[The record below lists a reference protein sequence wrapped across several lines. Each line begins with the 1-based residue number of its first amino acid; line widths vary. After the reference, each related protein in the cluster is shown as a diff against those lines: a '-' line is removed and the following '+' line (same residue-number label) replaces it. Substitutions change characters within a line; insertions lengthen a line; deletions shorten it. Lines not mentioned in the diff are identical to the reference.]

1 MSRDMRIKGGIIDRS
16 SPLGFTFNGHHY
28 HGFSGDT
35 LASALLANDVHLVG
49 RSFKYHRSRGIMT
62 GGPEEPNALMTLGEG
77 ADQDPNMRATMA
89 ELFDGMVS
97 RSQNHIG
104 PLGFDVM
111 AINDWLSPVL
121 GAGFYYK
128 TFMWPSAFWEK
139 FYEPIIRKA
148 AGLGALS
155 TIEDPS
161 QYDKGYRHTD
171 LLVIGGGIAGLTAA
185 LAAGRAGIDVILADE
200 DFHFG
205 GQLLAAQG
213 QIDDQSHQDWVN
225 AAIAELSAMDHV
237 TLMPRST
244 VFGVYDHGI
253 YGVLER
259 LTDHLPADQSGPYR
273 QVMWKIMAKQSIL
286 ASGALER
293 PVAFADND
301 RPGIM
306 LAGAAREYASRYGVA
321 TGSRVTIM
329 TNNDSGIDTAIDLD
343 SLGISVAAVIDSRA
357 AADSHA
363 RLPKGMRLITN
374 GQITGTRGRKRISGI
389 TLASGEKLTTDC
401 LAVSG
406 GWSPTLHLTCHH
418 RGRPQWD
425 DQIIAFTPGADI
437 PSEMLLAG
445 SVTGAMSTQACID
458 SAIRAADT
466 AIKTLGKTSN
476 SSATKK
482 GTKREAYPHPKAE
495 NRAYDISPL
504 WQMGGGKGRQFVD
517 YQNDVTTKDI
527 KLAHQEGYRSVE
539 HLKRYTTLGMA
550 TDQGKLSNVVGLA
563 LMAEASGKTIPDTG
577 TTIFRPPYT
586 PVPIGAFA
594 GRSRGS
600 AFRPTR
606 LTPSH
611 SWAKEQGAVFVE
623 AGAWLRAQWFPQAGE
638 THWRQ
643 SVDREVMATRSAVG
657 VCDVSTLGKIDI
669 QGRDATDFINR
680 VYANGFAKLAVGRT
694 RYGLMLR
701 EDGFVMDDGTTARLG
716 DQHYVMTTT
725 TANAVLVYR
734 HLEFCRQ
741 CLWPHLDVQLIS
753 TTEQYAQYAI
763 AGPNA
768 RQLLSRI
775 VDNGVDLSDAAFP
788 FMACGEITI
797 CNGIPARLFRIS
809 FSGELAYELAVPS
822 RYGDALIRLLMK
834 VGKADGVTAYGTE
847 ALGVMRI
854 EKGHPAGNELNGQT
868 SAHHLGL
875 GRMLTQKKD
884 YIGRVMA
891 TRPELI
897 RQDGIRLVGLKPVDP
912 HQAIMAGSHILA
924 VGARNVVAHDQGWV
938 SSVAYSPMLGTS
950 IALGFVAGGDQRYG
964 EVVRAVDLLRGHD
977 IEVEITS
984 PHFFD
989 PEGRRLHG

>member
-49 RSFKYHRSRGIMT
+49 RSFKYHRPRGIMT
-62 GGPEEPNALMTLGEG
+62 AGPEEPNALMTLGEG

-185 LAAGRAGIDVILADE
+185 LAAGRAGLDVILADE

-482 GTKREAYPHPKAE
+482 GTKREAYPHPKLKTAPMT
-495 NRAYDISPL
+495 SPL
-504 WQMGGGKGRQFVD
+504 FGRWGAA
-517 YQNDVTTKDI
+517 KD
-527 KLAHQEGYRSVE
+527 
-539 HLKRYTTLGMA
+539 
-550 TDQGKLSNVVGLA
+550 
-563 LMAEASGKTIPDTG
+563 AS
-577 TTIFRPPYT
+577 
-586 PVPIGAFA
+586 
-594 GRSRGS
+594 
-600 AFRPTR
+600 
-606 LTPSH
+606 L
-611 SWAKEQGAVFVE
+611 
-623 AGAWLRAQWFPQAGE
+623 
-638 THWRQ
+638 
-643 SVDREVMATRSAVG
+643 
-657 VCDVSTLGKIDI
+657 
-669 QGRDATDFINR
+669 
-680 VYANGFAKLAVGRT
+680 
-694 RYGLMLR
+694 
-701 EDGFVMDDGTTARLG
+701 
-716 DQHYVMTTT
+716 
-725 TANAVLVYR
+725 
-734 HLEFCRQ
+734 
-741 CLWPHLDVQLIS
+741 
-753 TTEQYAQYAI
+753 
-763 AGPNA
+763 
-768 RQLLSRI
+768 
-775 VDNGVDLSDAAFP
+775 
-788 FMACGEITI
+788 
-797 CNGIPARLFRIS
+797 
-809 FSGELAYELAVPS
+809 
-822 RYGDALIRLLMK
+822 
-834 VGKADGVTAYGTE
+834 
-847 ALGVMRI
+847 
-854 EKGHPAGNELNGQT
+854 
-868 SAHHLGL
+868 
-875 GRMLTQKKD
+875 
-884 YIGRVMA
+884 
-891 TRPELI
+891 
-897 RQDGIRLVGLKPVDP
+897 
-912 HQAIMAGSHILA
+912 
-924 VGARNVVAHDQGWV
+924 
-938 SSVAYSPMLGTS
+938 
-950 IALGFVAGGDQRYG
+950 
-964 EVVRAVDLLRGHD
+964 
-977 IEVEITS
+977 
-984 PHFFD
+984 
-989 PEGRRLHG
+989 